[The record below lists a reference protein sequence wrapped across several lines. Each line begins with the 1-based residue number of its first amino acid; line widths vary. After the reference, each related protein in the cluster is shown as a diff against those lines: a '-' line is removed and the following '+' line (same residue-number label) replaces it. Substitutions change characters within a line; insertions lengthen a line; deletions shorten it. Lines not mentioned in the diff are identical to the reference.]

1 MVENK
6 SRILKWFVWLQNFDF
21 DIVYKPGHL
30 NCLADMLTREQHN
43 SPSLGMFSIGE
54 FSSSNLPSK
63 KINFDSFC
71 EVNEVDHAVR
81 QLQCS
86 TLMSEEERKKYL
98 SIISRAFAEQFMNAT
113 LIQAIKESPLRI
125 SILEKW
131 EI

>member
-1 MVENK
+1 MAENN